1 VYDGITP
8 GIYGALWTALGV
20 WAGGV
25 ETEAAIELPGAVTV
39 TVTAFDCGAA
49 VETVTGITNSGED

>member
-1 VYDGITP
+1 MYE
-8 GIYGALWTALGV
+8 ALWIALGV